1 MILHLYVLVFLGHK
15 IPALSHS
22 VNIRA
27 KIAERAEACADP
39 PLFFDY
45 NEKDNCEAFAN
56 LVTGVAAPTDKQKS
70 AQEENSL
77 CILRC
82 GFSCINSCRKRR
94 SLAKV
99 VEARLQKEG
108 LLKKGTD

>member
-1 MILHLYVLVFLGHK
+1 M
-15 IPALSHS
+15 SHS

-27 KIAERAEACADP
+27 KIAERARACADP

-56 LVTGVAAPTDKQKS
+56 LMTGVAAPKDEQKS
-70 AQEENSL
+70 AQEGNSL
-77 CILRC
+77 CIFRC
-82 GFSCINSCRKRR
+82 GFRCINSCRKKR

-99 VEARLQKEG
+99 VEARLKKER
-108 LLKKGTD
+108 LMKKEN